1 MGNRDLLEQILNV
14 YNEQQLLITEIIQV
28 FNNES
33 LYLED
38 VRSFLINNKNFQFLI
53 LKELNNLDTFI
64 VMNDLAIIRRIV
76 FSEKR
81 NNKEDVKE
89 FFVA

>member
-1 MGNRDLLEQILNV
+1 
-14 YNEQQLLITEIIQV
+14 
-28 FNNES
+28 
-33 LYLED
+33 
-38 VRSFLINNKNFQFLI
+38 
-53 LKELNNLDTFI
+53 
-64 VMNDLAIIRRIV
+64 MNDLAIIRRIV